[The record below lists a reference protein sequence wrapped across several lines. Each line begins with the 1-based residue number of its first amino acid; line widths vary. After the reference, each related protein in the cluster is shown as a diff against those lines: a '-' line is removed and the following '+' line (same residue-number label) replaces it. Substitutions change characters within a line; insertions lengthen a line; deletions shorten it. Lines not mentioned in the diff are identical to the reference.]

1 MKDAELVIQQV
12 AFDQEVQFIEL
23 SSNIDE
29 PFACF
34 IQAQYFFFSALK
46 HLDAYF
52 HCVKDF
58 T

>member
-1 MKDAELVIQQV
+1 MKDAELVIQLV
-12 AFDQEVQFIEL
+12 AFDQDVQSIAL
-23 SSNIDE
+23 SFNIDE

-34 IQAQYFFFSALK
+34 VQAQYFFFSVLK